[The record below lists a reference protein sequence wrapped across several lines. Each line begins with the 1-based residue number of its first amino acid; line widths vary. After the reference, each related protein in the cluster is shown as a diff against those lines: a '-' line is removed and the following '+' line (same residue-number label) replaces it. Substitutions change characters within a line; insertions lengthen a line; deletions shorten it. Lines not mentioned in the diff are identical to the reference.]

1 MKHRVARV
9 LLVLA
14 LLASALGSLVT
25 IKPATVTAA
34 GTTSLHIVRYNTDN
48 TVFAETTVSISDMQ
62 SSPYLPVQGDG
73 VTHYYTQG
81 PTFDPNNLWDPNEI
95 CPGDSLKDKG
105 ALKGTSLK
113 DLCNLVGGAAP
124 GETIGVKASDGYGD
138 TFDYANVY
146 NPDPR
151 QGPMVICWWKDGQY
165 TGSWSEGM
173 LLAFFTT
180 VPRASDG
187 KLIFGH
193 QDMHDCLPEHNW
205 HYYYDGSI
213 QYPSTHGLSIKYI
226 SEIAIYPSGTTGWSL
241 DVQGHNFKA
250 VTQSW
255 FQNAIACH
263 HGGDTYTDG
272 TDNWTGLPLWY
283 LCGLVDDGNI
293 HGPGSFNDQVAAAN
307 YTVKLIGS
315 DNTTFSS
322 ITMAR
327 NDNII
332 LANTLNGA
340 PLSSEQYPLRLVGSG
355 AGGLGIGGI
364 SRIELLNLPPVIT
377 ATASGG
383 SGSISPSGDMVLSSG
398 GSQTFNITANTGYH
412 IADVKVD
419 GASVGAVSSYAF
431 VNVTGYHTIA
441 ASFAPDAYTITATAG
456 SGGTISPAGAVTVNY
471 GASQSFTIAANP
483 GYRLSDVKVDGSS
496 VGVVGSYTFTNVTAD
511 HAITASFLPTWDLN
525 GDHVCN
531 IGDVVK
537 VGLRWGE
544 TGAPGW
550 IPEDVS
556 PNGVINIG
564 DIVVIGL
571 NWGQTW

>member
-1 MKHRVARV
+1 
-9 LLVLA
+9 
-14 LLASALGSLVT
+14 
-25 IKPATVTAA
+25 
-34 GTTSLHIVRYNTDN
+34 
-48 TVFAETTVSISDMQ
+48 
-62 SSPYLPVQGDG
+62 
-73 VTHYYTQG
+73 
-81 PTFDPNNLWDPNEI
+81 
-95 CPGDSLKDKG
+95 
-105 ALKGTSLK
+105 
-113 DLCNLVGGAAP
+113 
-124 GETIGVKASDGYGD
+124 
-138 TFDYANVY
+138 
-146 NPDPR
+146 
-151 QGPMVICWWKDGQY
+151 
-165 TGSWSEGM
+165 
-173 LLAFFTT
+173 
-180 VPRASDG
+180 
-187 KLIFGH
+187 
-193 QDMHDCLPEHNW
+193 
-205 HYYYDGSI
+205 
-213 QYPSTHGLSIKYI
+213 
-226 SEIAIYPSGTTGWSL
+226 
-241 DVQGHNFKA
+241 
-250 VTQSW
+250 
-255 FQNAIACH
+255 
-263 HGGDTYTDG
+263 
-272 TDNWTGLPLWY
+272 
-283 LCGLVDDGNI
+283 VDDGNI

-322 ITMAR
+322 TTMAR

-383 SGSISPSGDMVLSSG
+383 SGSISPSGDIVLSSG
-398 GSQTFNITANTGYH
+398 GSQTFNITANMGYH
-412 IADVKVD
+412 VADVKVD
-419 GASVGAVSSYAF
+419 GASVGPVSSYGF
-431 VNVTGYHTIA
+431 TNVTGYHTIA
-441 ASFAPDAYTITATAG
+441 ASIAPDAYTITATAG
-456 SGGTISPAGAVTVNY
+456 SGGAISPSGPVTVNY
-471 GASQSFTIAANP
+471 GASQSFTITANP

-496 VGVVGSYTFTNVTAD
+496 VGVVSSHTFTNVTAD

-571 NWGQTW
+571 YWGQTW